1 MKFVIITAIK
11 EFEQEI
17 KRILKKSD
25 VNVYSYK
32 NVTGYRD
39 STQDSLDSNWF
50 ATEMNE
56 NESILF
62 YAVTAQKNADNI
74 FNLISDFNKEE
85 KTLSHIHIAILQT
98 EKTI

>member
-11 EFEQEI
+11 EFEKEI
-17 KRILKKSD
+17 KQILKKSG
-25 VNVYSYK
+25 VNTYSYR

-39 STQDSLDSNWF
+39 STQDSLETNWF

-56 NESILF
+56 NESIMF
-62 YAVTAQKNADNI
+62 YALTNEDSTDKI
-74 FNLISDFNKEE
+74 YSLINEFNKAE
-85 KTLSHIHIAILQT
+85 KTLTHIHMAILQT

>member
-11 EFEQEI
+11 EFEKGI
-17 KRILKKSD
+17 KQILKKSG
-25 VNVYSYK
+25 VNTYSYR
-32 NVTGYRD
+32 NVTGFRD
-39 STQDSLDSNWF
+39 STQDSLDTNWF

-62 YAVTAQKNADNI
+62 YAFTTTESAEII
-74 FNLISDFNKEE
+74 FNLINDFNKAE
-85 KTLSHIHIAILQT
+85 KTLTHIHAAILQT

>member
-17 KRILKKSD
+17 KEILKKSG
-25 VNVYSYK
+25 VNTYSYK

-62 YAVTAQKNADNI
+62 YAVSTEESADKI
-74 FNLISDFNKEE
+74 YSLINHFNKEE
-85 KTLSHIHIAILQT
+85 KTLSQIHIAILQT